1 MIDMRMYPVNSE
13 VEKWKREMEDKQK
26 GFSFIEIDFLVD
38 MRVAENKYKEEY
50 KKDIGGIRT
59 SQVSFSQWLDYKKF
73 EAAKFHVK
81 HSDYYLGI

>member
-38 MRVAENKYKEEY
+38 MREAE
-50 KKDIGGIRT
+50 I
-59 SQVSFSQWLDYKKF
+59 
-73 EAAKFHVK
+73 
-81 HSDYYLGI
+81 